1 MFTFYISYLVGFTPR
16 FVHCFIAK
24 TSRKVKVIVDNQRT
38 LRPSLNFR
46 FLVMKCW
53 WFSSTAD
60 MQAAKQQLRTTFDA
74 LQDWTLTDHFTLL
87 CCNTTDCNSNLNA
100 SAPAL
105 ATTTMMTASASVG
118 AGGGASSSPTLTS
131 HASCLFPVIG
141 ILAFAAAVICAVLI

>member
-1 MFTFYISYLVGFTPR
+1 
-16 FVHCFIAK
+16 
-24 TSRKVKVIVDNQRT
+24 
-38 LRPSLNFR
+38 
-46 FLVMKCW
+46 
-53 WFSSTAD
+53 